1 MFACVEPGTYY
12 IYPCYGPTIYVPMA
26 KCRMRFWVSAEAGI
40 EIR

>member
-12 IYPCYGPTIYVPMA
+12 IYPCYGLTIYVPMV
-26 KCRMRFWVSAEAGI
+26 KCRMRFWVSGEAKI